1 MKMKIFA
8 LPVLALCTLSVAST
22 AQTTFTTP
30 AYTPGCSE
38 HLTPD
43 GQNRTLTCWPMATFF
58 SNGDMS
64 YTGFYIVLA
73 QDGSFRGTFYDDEG
87 GYFQLPFS
95 GTWTGTEQ
103 QPTALVGT
111 FTGGAVSYQLGLVTR
126 GGYKGT
132 KISVW
137 SVLGGSGG
145 TH

>member
-1 MKMKIFA
+1 
-8 LPVLALCTLSVAST
+8 
-22 AQTTFTTP
+22 
-30 AYTPGCSE
+30 
-38 HLTPD
+38 
-43 GQNRTLTCWPMATFF
+43 MATFF

-95 GTWTGTEQ
+95 GTWTGTEE

-132 KISVW
+132 KVRVW
-137 SVLGGSGG
+137 SVLSGSGS
-145 TH
+145 TY